1 MYRCEECH
9 FYKNGCD
16 FSESNLPEEELKRI
30 VACAEF
36 FSNDDYDIAMEEAYR
51 IGQKT
56 II

>member
-1 MYRCEECH
+1 MHKCKECH

-16 FSESNLPEEELKRI
+16 FSESNLPEEELKRM

-36 FSNDDYDIAMEEAYR
+36 FSNDDYDTAMEEAYR
-51 IGQKT
+51 ICQKT